1 MLNRRESVD
10 MPWESQGRNA
20 DLESTLLTVHKST
33 KVDIDSGS
41 TGTTLGDAL
50 PLLYVD
56 VRHHPA
62 SHEATANAPNCS
74 YHVVL

>member
-41 TGTTLGDAL
+41 TGTTLAARGL
-50 PLLYVD
+50 VSQRVEL
-56 VRHHPA
+56 
-62 SHEATANAPNCS
+62 EA
-74 YHVVL
+74 

>member
-41 TGTTLGDAL
+41 TGTTLEYFEFSSAKAVI
-50 PLLYVD
+50 P
-56 VRHHPA
+56 
-62 SHEATANAPNCS
+62 SKEF
-74 YHVVL
+74 